1 MDGIIPLY
9 KERGMTSF
17 DCIRRL
23 RSLLKTKKIG
33 HSGTLDPS
41 VDGVLPICVGN
52 ATKVVPYLMAS
63 GKVYQ
68 GELLIGKATETE
80 DLDGAVIETAIVP
93 HAIKSVTIQNE
104 MNKLTGQVRQQPPMY
119 SAVKVHGK
127 RLYEYARAGETVE
140 RPVRTVQV
148 DSFQLLRTKYDD
160 KSQTQRVTFRVACGK
175 GTYIR
180 TLVVALARQLGFPGT
195 MSSLTRI
202 KSGGF
207 TLEDT
212 LSLDDV
218 QNALANQILSKL
230 IYPLDAV
237 FSDYA
242 HVTLT
247 TDQWHY
253 MQHGSWFKKS
263 ELDTDAETVALVY
276 NNQVKAIYHIDAD
289 GQNYKPQTML
299 RLN

>member
-23 RSLLKTKKIG
+23 RNLLKTKKIG

-41 VDGVLPICVGN
+41 VDGVLPICVGT

-68 GELLIGKATETE
+68 GELLIGQATETE

-93 HAIKSVTIQNE
+93 QAITSATIQRE
-104 MNKLTGQVRQQPPMY
+104 MDKLTGQIQQQPPMY

-127 RLYEYARAGETVE
+127 RLYEYARAGEIVE

-148 DSFQLLRTKYDD
+148 DSFELLRTKYDEQ
-160 KSQTQRVTFRVACGK
+160 SQTQRVAFRVACGK

-180 TLVVALARQLGFPGT
+180 TLVVTLARHLGFPGT

-218 QNALANQILSKL
+218 QNALATQSLAKL

-237 FSDYA
+237 FSDYS

-253 MQHGSWFKKS
+253 MQHGSWFKTS
-263 ELDTDAETVALVY
+263 ELATDAETVALVY
-276 NNQVKAIYHIDAD
+276 NDQVKAIYHIDAD

>member
-9 KERGMTSF
+9 KELGMTSF
-17 DCIRRL
+17 DCVRRL
-23 RSLLKTKKIG
+23 RNLLKTKKIG

-68 GELLIGKATETE
+68 GELLIGQATETE
-80 DLDGAVIETAIVP
+80 DLDGAVIETAPVP
-93 HAIKSVTIQNE
+93 KAISDSVIKDE
-104 MNKLTGQVRQQPPMY
+104 MNRLTGQVRQQPPMY
-119 SAVKVHGK
+119 SAVKIHGK
-127 RLYEYARAGETVE
+127 RLYQYARAGEKVD

-148 DSFQLLRTKYDD
+148 DSFELLRTRYDEHS
-160 KSQTQRVTFRVACGK
+160 KTQRVSFRVSCGK

-180 TLVVALARQLGFPGT
+180 TLVVTLARQLGFPGT

-212 LSLDDV
+212 LSLTDV
-218 QNALANQILSKL
+218 QDALANQTFAKL
-230 IYPLDAV
+230 IYPLDVV
-237 FSDYA
+237 FDGLQ
-242 HVTLT
+242 HITLT
-247 TDQWHY
+247 TNQWHY
-253 MQHGSWFKKS
+253 LQHGSWFKQS
-263 ELDTDAETVALVY
+263 ELATSAATVALVY
-276 NNQVKAIYHIDAD
+276 NGEVKAIYHLDAD
-289 GQNYKPQTML
+289 GKNYKPQTML

>member
-41 VDGVLPICVGN
+41 VDGVLPICVGS

-68 GELLIGKATETE
+68 GELLIGTATETE
-80 DLDGAVIETAIVP
+80 DLDGAVIETAVVP
-93 HAIKSVTIQNE
+93 HKIDQGTIQAE

-119 SAVKVHGK
+119 SAVKVNGK
-127 RLYEYARAGETVE
+127 RLYEYARAGEQVE
-140 RPVRTVQV
+140 RPIRTVQV
-148 DSFQLLRTKYDD
+148 DSFELLRTKYD
-160 KSQTQRVTFRVACGK
+160 SQTQTQRVSFRVVCGK

-180 TLVVALARQLGFPGT
+180 TLVVSLARHLGFPGT
-195 MSSLTRI
+195 MSSLTRV

-207 TLEDT
+207 TLEET
-212 LSLDDV
+212 LSLQDV
-218 QNALANQILSKL
+218 QDALASQTLSKL
-230 IYPLDAV
+230 VYPLDAV
-237 FSDYA
+237 FSDYP
-242 HVTLT
+242 HVDLT
-247 TDQWHY
+247 TAQWQY
-253 MQHGSWFKKS
+253 MQHGSWFKVS
-263 ELDTDAETVALVY
+263 ELATDAPVVALVY
-276 NNQVKAIYHIDAD
+276 NEQVKAIYHLDED
-289 GQNYKPQTML
+289 GKNYKPQTML
-299 RLN
+299 RLK